1 MTNTTTN
8 DTTHAQAVGRAA
20 ADRHLAAA
28 RARGTLPDACFAP
41 EVVGHV
47 RALYHR
53 DGEEL
58 PPSTYAAVHAARC
71 VDLGLVTAGAAVE
84 AFIAE
89 HGLGADAAAH
99 LRATCGD
106 HSDFGVRTPRAT
118 RERMLESLATWR
130 AAEARRTA

>member
-1 MTNTTTN
+1 MTTTTN

-20 ADRHLAAA
+20 ADRYLAAA
-28 RARGTLPDACFAP
+28 RARGTLSDACFAP

-58 PPSTYAAVHAARC
+58 TPSTYAAVHAARC

-89 HGLGADAAAH
+89 HELLGDAAAY

-106 HSDFGVRTPRAT
+106 HSAFGVRTPRAT
-118 RERMLESLATWR
+118 RERMLESLATHRVCEAQR
-130 AAEARRTA
+130 AA